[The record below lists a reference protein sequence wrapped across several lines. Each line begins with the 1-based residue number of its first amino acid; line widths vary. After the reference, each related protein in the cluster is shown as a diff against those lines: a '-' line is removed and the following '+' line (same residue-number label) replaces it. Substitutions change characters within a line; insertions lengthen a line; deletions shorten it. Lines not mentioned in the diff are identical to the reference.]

1 MLVAVACLI
10 LTSCAGHPDVPS
22 SSKEAK
28 SLPAIFPDYC
38 NVTVPYNIAPLNFM
52 LPADEFNAC
61 VARISTP
68 DGQQE
73 TYGDGLKVRIPESEW
88 HEMLSAAKGKNI
100 KVEVWGQKKDDEWLS
115 FTPFNIYVAQEP
127 IDDYISYR
135 LIEPS
140 YVAWTFMEIAQRN
153 LTSFEET
160 QIFNNEITMNDRA
173 KGQCINCHS
182 YQNYKTDNML
192 FHVRLS
198 NAGTVI
204 VNDGKVSRVNLK
216 RDYTIS
222 GGVYPS
228 WHPTAKLVA
237 FSTNLTRQAFH
248 TQNPN
253 KIEVYDLKSDL
264 ILYDVETDS
273 VQVVSNDS
281 TLLEVYP
288 TWSPDG
294 KYLYYCKS
302 VPLPEEMRDKD
313 IRTTYPK
320 VQYNLYRRSFD
331 VATHG
336 FGDEE
341 LVFDA
346 ASIDKSVTLPR
357 ISPDGHYI
365 LFAIGQYGCFHIRHN
380 DGDIACMSLD
390 QELPLTQSLDMTKVN
405 REGRPDSYPSWS
417 SNGHWIMVA
426 SRREDGNFCRVYFAY
441 FHDGKAEKA
450 FMLPQEDPEH
460 NTFLLKSYNRP
471 EFMSS
476 ARYSTSSLNETYTLY
491 IYAPFRCGSP
501 PLLRTGIPASSAL
514 SGAVP
519 AFPLRQHLRVGYHQ
533 TTRWHFR
540 PVRTLLDAVLP
551 VCMGGRTDHCCS
563 ALSSTATDAPFH
575 ERRLALWA
583 ELCAFMPALALP
595 AR

>member
-1 MLVAVACLI
+1 MAKLVMKFNHKKTMKRHLYSCFLFLAVAL
-10 LTSCAGHPDVPS
+10 LLLSSCAGHPDVPS

-28 SLPAIFPDYC
+28 SLPAIYPDYC

-52 LPADEFNAC
+52 LPIDEYEAC
-61 VARISTP
+61 VARLTMP
-68 DGQQE
+68 DGQQQ
-73 TYGDGLKVRIPESEW
+73 TYGHGVKVQIPESEW
-88 HEMLSAAKGKNI
+88 QEMLNVSKGKSI
-100 KVEVWGQKKDDEWLS
+100 KVEVWGQKEGEWLS
-115 FTPFNIYVAQEP
+115 FSPFEIRVAEEP
-127 IDDYISYR
+127 IDEYVSYR

-160 QIFNNEITMNDRA
+160 QVFNNEITMNDRS

-198 NAGTVI
+198 NSGTVI

-222 GGVYPS
+222 SGVYPS

-237 FSTNLTRQAFH
+237 FSTNLTRQGFH
-248 TQNPN
+248 TLNPN
-253 KIEVYDLKSDL
+253 RLEVYDLASDL

-302 VPLPEEMRDKD
+302 VPLPEEMHDKD

-341 LVFDA
+341 LVYDA
-346 ASIDKSVTLPR
+346 ASLDKSATLPR
-357 ISPDGHYI
+357 VSPDGRYL
-365 LFAIGQYGCFHIRHN
+365 LFALGQYGCFHIRHN
-380 DGDIACMSLD
+380 DADIVCMPLDEVGDGEHQSAPSFLD
-390 QELPLTQSLDMTKVN
+390 LTNLNS
-405 REGRPDSYPSWS
+405 EGRPDSYASWS

-426 SRREDGNFCRVYFAY
+426 SRRDDGNYCRVYFSY
-441 FHDGKAEKA
+441 FHDGKVEKA
-450 FMLPQEDPEH
+450 FMLPQEDPEY

-471 EFMSS
+471 EFMV
-476 ARYSTSSLNETYTLY
+476 E
-491 IYAPFRCGSP
+491 
-501 PLLRTGIPASSAL
+501 
-514 SGAVP
+514 
-519 AFPLRQHLRVGYHQ
+519 
-533 TTRWHFR
+533 
-540 PVRTLLDAVLP
+540 PVRISVEEFSRVFDK
-551 VCMGGRTDHCCS
+551 
-563 ALSSTATDAPFH
+563 
-575 ERRLALWA
+575 
-583 ELCAFMPALALP
+583 
-595 AR
+595 